1 MSELIQG
8 AAGVSGIW
16 SLAAFAIAALMAY
29 LLRQRGKV
37 PAIAWAIVIIV
48 ALLGLVPVA
57 GSMYVQVLRD
67 QSVYQVSVNVVDSVN
82 VPVPDVSVS
91 DSLGDAASVKQQ
103 AWQFEIPKQRL
114 PANGRVTIYASKP
127 SAFMSGAADITL
139 GEDLRPSVTIVMKP
153 LPQVRV
159 RGVVQDT
166 SGRLLGGVRVSVDG
180 HDDEAQVTEKDGR
193 FDLPAHAAQG
203 QQLLL
208 SAAKAS
214 YQRLS
219 QQEFAG
225 DGITLTLVRE

>member
-159 RGVVQDT
+159 RGVVQEHER
-166 SGRLLGGVRVSVDG
+166 SLAGRRP
-180 HDDEAQVTEKDGR
+180 R
-193 FDLPAHAAQG
+193 
-203 QQLLL
+203 
-208 SAAKAS
+208 
-214 YQRLS
+214 QR
-219 QQEFAG
+219 
-225 DGITLTLVRE
+225 RRPRR